1 MTFEQ
6 PSKKQ
11 KKEAKE
17 YWGEDMYELAGHYR
31 RSMSQQE
38 RRKGERGEVEG
49 TPQEEP
55 KKAKIVV
62 ETMPRSKSREEVL
75 SEVASEII
83 EKKEKELNEKI
94 DKSRTF
100 QGERLSPSRDHEE
113 MQKFYL
119 TELGYSVKYD
129 RFHDKAKILDNDGKF
144 VLDKKTKKPKEFKTS
159 FDPKGE
165 TPIIGFL
172 KEEMK
177 NKIRKDLGGEA
188 ETKEEK
194 KEEGKKEKKEFKFF
208 EAFDRAVERTSDF
221 IKKGAKKL
229 AVLGLTP
236 AAVIE
241 DFNRRIFAEPRKFFE
256 KLKMEKEAGR
266 ALEKGDKEEWDR
278 LFSSCSERIKEL
290 EKERKE
296 KKKSKIWELIKK
308 IKL

>member
-1 MTFEQ
+1 MPENFNPIEI
-6 PSKKQ
+6 SKRSQAQRARREEERSVAKG
-11 KKEAKE
+11 KEKE
-17 YWGEDMYELAGHYR
+17 EKMRAEEMEIL
-31 RSMSQQE
+31 E
-38 RRKGERGEVEG
+38 EGERA
-49 TPQEEP
+49 
-55 KKAKIVV
+55 KKA
-62 ETMPRSKSREEVL
+62 E
-75 SEVASEII
+75 I
-83 EKKEKELNEKI
+83 EKKTEGLFGEKEKELKEKI

-100 QGERLSPSRDHEE
+100 QGERLSPSRAHEE
-113 MQKFYL
+113 MLKFYL
-119 TELGYSVKYD
+119 TELSYSVKYD